1 LSDSAIFPY
10 YTNGT
15 RLVILESPYCTIIA
29 PLLRF
34 IDKVDAARQ
43 PGETITVVVP
53 EFVNQTWW
61 EKLLHMQTATLLRS
75 VLINRPGIV
84 ILEVPYQVSAN
95 GRIWV

>member
-1 LSDSAIFPY
+1 MSDSAIFPY
-10 YTNGT
+10 YTNGP
-15 RLVILESPYCTIIA
+15 RLVILESPYHPIIE
-29 PLLRF
+29 PLVRF

-61 EKLLHMQTATLLRS
+61 EKLLYMPMASLLRS